1 MSRLTKLGFIDVR
14 RTSNPVRRRVRSRG
28 IPPALS
34 GHEIFY
40 TEDTCEAAELIGRAL
55 SPTKLVLGSGD
66 TEHFAASLHGVRL
79 RNVSMLYIDLG
90 IAATLDIQAMGPYY
104 AVHMPTNGLAVCTH
118 NGQDFEAN
126 PIRAVVTSPGMQ
138 LKMQFAFDSPQLVIR
153 IEHDALVRHLSRMLG
168 VSLSRPIVFD
178 PEMDLTTDAAM
189 RWNGAIQLLH
199 TEVYYAGSLVQRG
212 QGIGSMEELLMSTL
226 LLLQP
231 SNYNAQL
238 VLPKEQAGRHVVRES
253 LDYLEA
259 HLSERVT
266 MDDISRSVHMSVRAI
281 QQGFREELGTTP
293 MLYLRDRRLER
304 AHEDLTDVI
313 PSDGVTVTDVAGRWG
328 FTHLSNFAVLYK
340 KRWGE
345 SPSETLRR

>member
-1 MSRLTKLGFIDVR
+1 MSRLAKLGFIDVR
-14 RTSNPVRRRVRSRG
+14 RTGNPVRRRVRSRG
-28 IPPALS
+28 IPPALA

-40 TEDTCEAAELIGRAL
+40 TEDVREAAELIGRAL
-55 SPTKLVLGSGD
+55 SPARLVLNGGD
-66 TEHFAASLHGVRL
+66 TQHFAASLHGVRL
-79 RNVSMLYIDLG
+79 RNISMLYVDLG
-90 IAATLDIQAMGPYY
+90 ISATLEIQAMGPYY
-104 AVHMPTNGLAVCTH
+104 AAHMPTNGLAECTYK
-118 NGQDFEAN
+118 GRVFEAN
-126 PIRAVVTSPGMQ
+126 PIRAVVTSPGMP
-138 LKMQFAFDSPQLVIR
+138 LTMRFAYDSPQLVIR
-153 IEHDALVRHLSRMLG
+153 IEQEALARHLARLLG
-168 VSLSRPIVFD
+168 GSLSRPIIFE

-231 SNYNAQL
+231 SNYYSQL
-238 VLPKEQAGRHVVRES
+238 VLPREKAGRHVVRET

-259 HLSERVT
+259 HLSERVV
-266 MDDISRSVHMSVRAI
+266 MADIARNVHMSIRAI
-281 QQGFREELGTTP
+281 QQGFRDELGTTP

-304 AHEDLTDVI
+304 AHEDLTDII
-313 PSDGVTVTDVAGRWG
+313 PSDGVTVTDVAERWG
-328 FTHLSNFAVLYK
+328 FTHLGNFAVLYK

>member
-14 RTSNPVRRRVRSRG
+14 RTSNPVRRRVRSHG

-40 TEDTCEAAELIGRAL
+40 TEDVREAGELIGEAL
-55 SPTKLVLGSGD
+55 SPARLVLGKSD
-66 TEHFAASLHGVRL
+66 PNQFAASLHGVRL

-90 IAATLDIQAMGPYY
+90 VDATLDIPAMGPYY
-104 AVHMPTNGLAVCTH
+104 AVHMPTNGRATCTH
-118 NGQDFEAN
+118 EGRTFEAN
-126 PIRAVVTSPGMQ
+126 PIRAVVTSPGMP
-138 LKMQFAFDSPQLVIR
+138 LTMRFGFDSPQLVIR
-153 IEHDALVRHLSRMLG
+153 IEQEALAGHLARLLG
-168 VSLSRPIVFD
+168 VSLEQQTVFE

-189 RWNGAIQLLH
+189 RWNGVIQLLH
-199 TEVYYAGSLVQRG
+199 TEVYYSGSLVQRG

-231 SNYNAQL
+231 SNHLDQL
-238 VLPKEQAGRHVVRES
+238 LLPKEQTGRHVVRES

-259 HLSERVT
+259 HLSERIT
-266 MDDISRSVHMSVRAI
+266 MADIAQNVHMSVRAI
-281 QQGFREELGTTP
+281 QQGFRDELGTTP
-293 MLYLRDRRLER
+293 MLYLRNRRLER

-313 PSDGVTVTDVAGRWG
+313 AQDGVTVTDIAARWG
-328 FTHLSNFAVLYK
+328 FNHLSNFAVLYK

-345 SPSETLRR
+345 SPSDTLRR